1 MKSLFFGEV
10 SDKIWE
16 SLNFLGD
23 KETIS
28 VYFPIWVQSRE
39 LDLRISEQSR
49 PGFSSGTTHRFLN
62 IGGIHCQ
69 V

>member
-23 KETIS
+23 KETII

-39 LDLRISEQSR
+39 LVVGEHPRIMLEKCLCVLIVFDVS
-49 PGFSSGTTHRFLN
+49 FD
-62 IGGIHCQ
+62 